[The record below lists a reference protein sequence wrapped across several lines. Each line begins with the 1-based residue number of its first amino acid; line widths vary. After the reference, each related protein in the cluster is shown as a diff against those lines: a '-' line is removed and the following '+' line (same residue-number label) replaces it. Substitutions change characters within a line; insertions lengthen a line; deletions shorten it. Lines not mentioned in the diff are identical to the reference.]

1 MAVVRRWWAVGI
13 GEFDAVGSCFD
24 CCFDCVREAVILHV
38 CVCVTCDGCV
48 CCVLCVVKK

>member
-24 CCFDCVREAVILHV
+24 CCFDCVREAVILRV
-38 CVCVTCDGCV
+38 CVTVCVTCDVTCGCFV
-48 CCVLCVVKK
+48 W